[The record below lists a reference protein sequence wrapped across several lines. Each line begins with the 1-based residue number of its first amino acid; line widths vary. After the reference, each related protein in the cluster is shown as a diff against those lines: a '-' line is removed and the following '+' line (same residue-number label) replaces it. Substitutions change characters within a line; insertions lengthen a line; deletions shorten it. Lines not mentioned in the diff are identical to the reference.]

1 MLVAF
6 LGRDPIKPPIEYVR
20 YAGSSEGLLAHRA
33 SEGTVC
39 AREQARAWA
48 LREIWIETNVQ
59 RKVARSKLSRTDLYG
74 MIAFV
79 RNRVFVTGKTTHHPS
94 TQSLADLFHK
104 VDSDSGWFPGKKV
117 LVLHRLAPNQ
127 FSEVLSEKLL
137 LMQHLR

>member
-1 MLVAF
+1 MQEVL
-6 LGRDPIKPPIEYVR
+6 RDSWLTAR
-20 YAGSSEGLLAHRA
+20 
-33 SEGTVC
+33 EGTLC

-79 RNRVFVTGKTTHHPS
+79 RNRVLVTGKTTHHPS

-104 VDSDSGWFPGKKV
+104 IDSDSGWFPGKKGV
-117 LVLHRLAPNQ
+117 GAAPPGPELSHPTPPYPTLPHPTPDKHFRLDPD
-127 FSEVLSEKLL
+127 SV
-137 LMQHLR
+137 